1 MAARMPVAYPSLGTS
16 QINFSLPLRLAHK
29 RSASSLSA
37 HSSTGNLLEVSR
49 LTRYRAASAPVSP
62 ADISSSTLIH
72 SFGSDPTRSPTFLT
86 QDNSFTQRPRAD
98 SYSSINRRPPPRLQ
112 LHDQPRLRKDSTS
125 TTASSLEASLA
136 ELEELIEELSTPL
149 QFDEGFF
156 GTGNETKPATKA
168 ERAIRIAPNSAN
180 YFARRAQKNINNG
193 KPGVVA
199 RESGLINLSSW
210 MSFTNTPLGQQRRLD
225 RTAFL
230 NGAKK
235 QQLKTSKSS
244 ADTEQPET
252 QPSPPRRAASTH
264 TIPVSYSY
272 GAPELSRSSSGSP
285 PKASSST
292 GIRPS
297 SPTRSATTSQR
308 DPTEEPSSEPGN
320 VRYARLKQRNQSL
333 GPTASTSSVTSTPG
347 GVVLRDTSVN
357 VANAFTQAAFSK
369 FGGTMPKPKSTPS
382 WSKDSTSA
390 TNLQQSLSSVD
401 RTSDYEDAEALYQ
414 RAKAGLSAPEPD
426 TSKSSA
432 SKKKPRKSRDNALYR
447 PSESEEDESDGFD
460 SDEGKRK
467 KKHKVVKGMSLPI
480 IGPSKTIRS
489 RKPRRQ
495 SSKPSTSILGE
506 GDLHSVSNLVQI
518 DEEPSILPPSRGR
531 TQSRSRSRSHT
542 PRAPSASGHTTDSV
556 AEELELEDALVDDD
570 SNAYTDPEVAQQSRE
585 MAGTQQA
592 TRASSQSSFS
602 YSPKR
607 ANNKG
612 FGVGAALGTFV
623 RSVMRALVSLKKLNY
638 DVKVALSILVVLSAL
653 YMGIFR
659 SSGPA
664 KVAPPAHYEHTP
676 MPKFDLPPSSLDE
689 LIERLAVLER
699 AQRST
704 DTAIGDMSSRVGNVE
719 GYVGNV
725 DTRVG
730 QVDTRM
736 VTMEARVG
744 TVETKIVR
752 VDERVTKA
760 DDRLDRFDTR
770 VEQVGNRAEE
780 INLQIGK
787 VDKFARDVDTR
798 INQVDTRIGQVD
810 TRVVQMDGWVVQ
822 AETKF
827 DQLGGRVDHVE
838 RAGAKVGKPEGK
850 TSYSDAQIRAMEART
865 RDIEL
870 KAKEIEGHVKR
881 FESRAKEFD
890 SKATAID
897 SKTKDIDSK
906 TKELDAKSREHDA
919 KSRDFESKLREIEA
933 KFKDAA
939 GSSWWRGT
947 RGGSQQDQLAI
958 GSEAMDQIVQRAV
971 LATTKDTVMRADFAL
986 YTGGGRVIP
995 EYTSPTFSMEST
1007 SGWRRMLGIGTV
1019 HGRSPAVALVP
1030 DINVGN
1036 CWPFAGSQGQ
1046 IAVLL
1051 SRSVKVDAVTID
1063 HASKEVAYDLRAA
1076 PRKFAVW
1083 GLVEGADNLE
1093 KLAKYQQELET
1104 QTIDGPV
1111 NEVQSEE
1118 APPFKPA
1125 RILLAEFEYDINA
1138 KSHIQ
1143 TFEVSERVKQ
1153 SGIDVGVVVFQIRS
1167 SWGDPNYTCLYR
1179 VRVHGEAVGPN
1190 VSSA

>member
-1 MAARMPVAYPSLGTS
+1 
-16 QINFSLPLRLAHK
+16 
-29 RSASSLSA
+29 
-37 HSSTGNLLEVSR
+37 
-49 LTRYRAASAPVSP
+49 
-62 ADISSSTLIH
+62 
-72 SFGSDPTRSPTFLT
+72 
-86 QDNSFTQRPRAD
+86 
-98 SYSSINRRPPPRLQ
+98 
-112 LHDQPRLRKDSTS
+112 
-125 TTASSLEASLA
+125 
-136 ELEELIEELSTPL
+136 
-149 QFDEGFF
+149 
-156 GTGNETKPATKA
+156 
-168 ERAIRIAPNSAN
+168 
-180 YFARRAQKNINNG
+180 
-193 KPGVVA
+193 
-199 RESGLINLSSW
+199 

-225 RTAFL
+225 RNTFL
-230 NGAKK
+230 KGVAK
-235 QQLKTSKSS
+235 QQLKNSKPT
-244 ADTEQPET
+244 ADTEQPEA

-285 PKASSST
+285 PKMPSSA
-292 GIRPS
+292 GNRPS
-297 SPTRSATTSQR
+297 SPSRSQR
-308 DPTEEPSSEPGN
+308 DVTEEPNPSSDPAN

-333 GPTASTSSVTSTPG
+333 GPTASSSSVTSTPSA
-347 GVVLRDTSVN
+347 VLRDTSVN

-369 FGGTMPKPKSTPS
+369 FGGTMPKLKATPS
-382 WSKDSTSA
+382 WSSGNRLAPPASNTFGRAPSVLREDDESGMVADDSGEVDINGDPISRADRAKSPLYDALGAAGSFLLNQAKRATSRQPEDSA
-390 TNLQQSLSSVD
+390 STTNIQQSLSSVD
-401 RTSDYEDAEALYQ
+401 RTSDYEDAEVLYQ
-414 RAKAGLSAPEPD
+414 RAKTGLAIPD
-426 TSKSSA
+426 PDASKSSA
-432 SKKKPRKSRDNALYR
+432 GSKKKPRKSRDNALYK
-447 PSESEEDESDGFD
+447 PSESEDEESDGFD

-467 KKHKVVKGMSLPI
+467 KKPKVVKGMSLPI
-480 IGPSKTIRS
+480 IGPSKTVRS

-495 SSKPSTSILGE
+495 SSRPSVSILGE
-506 GDLHSVSNLVQI
+506 GDLRSVSHLVQV
-518 DEEPSILPPSRGR
+518 DEEVSILPSSRGR
-531 TQSRSRSRSHT
+531 TQSRSRSRSRSHT
-542 PRAPSASGHTTDSV
+542 PRAPSVSGHTTDSV

-585 MAGTQQA
+585 MAGTQQTA
-592 TRASSQSSFS
+592 RISAHSTFS

-607 ANNKG
+607 GSKG
-612 FGVGAALGTFV
+612 LGVGAALGTFV

-638 DVKVALSILVVLSAL
+638 DIRVALSVFVVLSAL
-653 YMGIFR
+653 YMGMFR
-659 SSGPA
+659 SSRPA
-664 KVAPPAHYEHTP
+664 KPTVPTHYEHTP
-676 MPKFDLPPSSLDE
+676 IPKFDLPPSSLDE

-699 AQRST
+699 AQRSA

-719 GYVGNV
+719 GYVGNI
-725 DTRVG
+725 DARVG

-736 VTMEARVG
+736 VTMETRVG
-744 TVETKIVR
+744 GVETKVVR
-752 VDERVTKA
+752 VDERVAKA

-770 VEQVGNRAEE
+770 VEQVGNRAED
-780 INLQIGK
+780 ISLQIGK
-787 VDKFARDVDTR
+787 VDKLARDIDSRV
-798 INQVDTRIGQVD
+798 NQVDGRIGQVD
-810 TRVVQMDGWVVQ
+810 TKVVQMDSWVAQ

-827 DQLGGRVDHVE
+827 DQLGNRVGHVE
-838 RAGAKVGKPEGK
+838 RSSAKAGKPEGQI
-850 TSYSDAQIRAMEART
+850 SYSDAQVREMEART
-865 RDIEL
+865 REIEL
-870 KAKEIEGHVKR
+870 KAKEMEGHVKR
-881 FESRAKEFD
+881 FEGRAKELD
-890 SKATAID
+890 SKASDLDYKA
-897 SKTKDIDSK
+897 KAIDSK

-947 RGGSQQDQLAI
+947 RSGSQQEPLSI
-958 GSEAMDQIVQRAV
+958 GSEAVDQIVQRAV

-995 EYTSPTFSMEST
+995 EYTSPTFSMEPT
-1007 SGWRRMLGIGTV
+1007 PGWRRMLGIGTV

-1083 GLVEGADNLE
+1083 GLVEGEDNLK
-1093 KLAKYQQELET
+1093 KLAKYQKELET

-1111 NEVQSEE
+1111 NEAQSEE

-1153 SGIDVGVVVFQIRS
+1153 AGIDVGVVVFQVRS

-1190 VSSA
+1190 VSRA

>member
-1 MAARMPVAYPSLGTS
+1 
-16 QINFSLPLRLAHK
+16 
-29 RSASSLSA
+29 
-37 HSSTGNLLEVSR
+37 
-49 LTRYRAASAPVSP
+49 
-62 ADISSSTLIH
+62 
-72 SFGSDPTRSPTFLT
+72 
-86 QDNSFTQRPRAD
+86 
-98 SYSSINRRPPPRLQ
+98 
-112 LHDQPRLRKDSTS
+112 
-125 TTASSLEASLA
+125 
-136 ELEELIEELSTPL
+136 
-149 QFDEGFF
+149 
-156 GTGNETKPATKA
+156 
-168 ERAIRIAPNSAN
+168 
-180 YFARRAQKNINNG
+180 
-193 KPGVVA
+193 
-199 RESGLINLSSW
+199 

-225 RTAFL
+225 RNTFL
-230 NGAKK
+230 KGATK
-235 QQLKTSKSS
+235 QQLKNSK
-244 ADTEQPET
+244 ATAETEQPET

-285 PKASSST
+285 PKAASSI
-292 GIRPS
+292 GNRPS
-297 SPTRSATTSQR
+297 SPSQSATTSQR
-308 DPTEEPSSEPGN
+308 APTEEPNPSSDPAN

-333 GPTASTSSVTSTPG
+333 GPTASSSSVTSTPSA
-347 GVVLRDTSVN
+347 VLRDTSVN

-382 WSKDSTSA
+382 WSSGNRLVPPASTTFGRTPSVLREEDESGMIANDSGEVDINGDPINRADRAKSPLYDALGAAGSFLLNQAKRATSRQPEDSASTS
-390 TNLQQSLSSVD
+390 NIQQSLSSVD

-414 RAKAGLSAPEPD
+414 RAKAGPH
-426 TSKSSA
+426 KSSAA
-432 SKKKPRKSRDNALYR
+432 SKKKPRKSRDNALYK
-447 PSESEEDESDGFD
+447 PSDSEDEESDGLD

-467 KKHKVVKGMSLPI
+467 KKPKVVKGMSLPI
-480 IGPSKTIRS
+480 IGPSKTARS

-495 SSKPSTSILGE
+495 SSRPSVSILGE
-506 GDLHSVSNLVQI
+506 GDLRSVSHLVQV
-518 DEEPSILPPSRGR
+518 DEEVSIVPPSRGR
-531 TQSRSRSRSHT
+531 TQSRSRSRSRSHT
-542 PRAPSASGHTTDSV
+542 PRAPSVSGHTTDSV

-585 MAGTQQA
+585 MAGSQQA
-592 TRASSQSSFS
+592 ARISAHSTFS

-607 ANNKG
+607 GSKG
-612 FGVGAALGTFV
+612 LGVGAALGTFV
-623 RSVMRALVSLKKLNY
+623 RSVMRALVSLKRMNY
-638 DVKVALSILVVLSAL
+638 DMKVALSILVVLSAL
-653 YMGIFR
+653 YMGMFK
-659 SSGPA
+659 SSSPA
-664 KVAPPAHYEHTP
+664 KSAPPAHYEHTP

-699 AQRST
+699 AQRSS

-719 GYVGNV
+719 SYVGNV
-725 DTRVG
+725 DARVG

-736 VTMEARVG
+736 VTMETRVG
-744 TVETKIVR
+744 GVETKVVR
-752 VDERVTKA
+752 VDERVAKA

-770 VEQVGNRAEE
+770 VEQVGNRAED
-780 INLQIGK
+780 ISLQIGK
-787 VDKFARDVDTR
+787 VDKLARDIDSRV
-798 INQVDTRIGQVD
+798 NQIDGRVGQVD
-810 TRVVQMDGWVVQ
+810 TRVAKMDSWVAQ

-827 DQLGGRVDHVE
+827 DQLGSRMGHVE
-838 RAGAKVGKPEGK
+838 RSSAKAGKPEGQI
-850 TSYSDAQIRAMEART
+850 SYSEAQVREMEART

-870 KAKEIEGHVKR
+870 KAKEMEGHVKR
-881 FESRAKEFD
+881 FEGRAKE
-890 SKATAID
+890 ID
-897 SKTKDIDSK
+897 SKTSDLDFKAKAIDSK

-919 KSRDFESKLREIEA
+919 KSRDFESKLRDIEA
-933 KFKDAA
+933 KFKDAT

-947 RGGSQQDQLAI
+947 RSGSQQEPLSI
-958 GSEAMDQIVQRAV
+958 GSEAVDQIVQRAV

-995 EYTSPTFSMEST
+995 DMEPTP
-1007 SGWRRMLGIGTV
+1007 GWRL

-1083 GLVEGADNLE
+1083 GLVEGEDNLA

-1111 NEVQSEE
+1111 NEAQSEE

-1138 KSHIQ
+1138 RSHIQ

-1153 SGIDVGVVVFQIRS
+1153 AGIDVGVVVFQVRS

-1190 VSSA
+1190 VSRA

>member
-1 MAARMPVAYPSLGTS
+1 
-16 QINFSLPLRLAHK
+16 
-29 RSASSLSA
+29 
-37 HSSTGNLLEVSR
+37 
-49 LTRYRAASAPVSP
+49 
-62 ADISSSTLIH
+62 
-72 SFGSDPTRSPTFLT
+72 
-86 QDNSFTQRPRAD
+86 
-98 SYSSINRRPPPRLQ
+98 
-112 LHDQPRLRKDSTS
+112 
-125 TTASSLEASLA
+125 
-136 ELEELIEELSTPL
+136 
-149 QFDEGFF
+149 
-156 GTGNETKPATKA
+156 
-168 ERAIRIAPNSAN
+168 
-180 YFARRAQKNINNG
+180 
-193 KPGVVA
+193 
-199 RESGLINLSSW
+199 

-225 RTAFL
+225 RNAFL
-230 NGAKK
+230 NATKK
-235 QQLKTSKSS
+235 QQLRTSKTP
-244 ADTEQPET
+244 AETEQPKT
-252 QPSPPRRAASTH
+252 QASPPRRASTH

-285 PKASSST
+285 PKATSSI
-292 GIRPS
+292 GNRPA
-297 SPTRSATTSQR
+297 SPSRSITTSQR
-308 DPTEEPSSEPGN
+308 EPTEEPNPQSESAN

-333 GPTASTSSVTSTPG
+333 GPTASSSSVTSTPSAG
-347 GVVLRDTSVN
+347 VLRDTSVN
-357 VANAFTQAAFSK
+357 VANAFTQAAFTK
-369 FGGTMPKPKSTPS
+369 FGGTMPKLKATHSWSSGHRLAPPASTTFGRTPS
-382 WSKDSTSA
+382 VLREEDESGIGPDDSGEVDINGDPISRADRAKSPLYDALGAAGSFLLNQAKRATSRQPEDSA
-390 TNLQQSLSSVD
+390 STTNIQQSLSSVD

-414 RAKAGLSAPEPD
+414 RAKAGLPAPEPD
-426 TSKSSA
+426 ASRSSVA
-432 SKKKPRKSRDNALYR
+432 PKKKPRKSRDNALYK
-447 PSESEEDESDGFD
+447 PSESEEEESDGFD

-467 KKHKVVKGMSLPI
+467 KKAKLVKGMSLPI
-480 IGPSKTIRS
+480 IGPSKTVRS
-489 RKPRRQ
+489 RKLRRQ
-495 SSKPSTSILGE
+495 SSRPSTSLLGE
-506 GDLHSVSNLVQI
+506 GDLHNVSNLVQV

-542 PRAPSASGHTTDSV
+542 PRAQSVSGHTTDSV
-556 AEELELEDALVDDD
+556 AEEQELEDALVDDD

-585 MAGTQQA
+585 IAGTQQA
-592 TRASSQSSFS
+592 RTSSQSSFS
-602 YSPKR
+602 YAPKR
-607 ANNKG
+607 ANSKG
-612 FGVGAALGTFV
+612 LGVGAALGTFV
-623 RSVMRALVSLKKLNY
+623 RSVVRGLISLKKLNY
-638 DVKVALSILVVLSAL
+638 DVKVALSILIILSAL
-653 YMGIFR
+653 YMGMFR

-664 KVAPPAHYEHTP
+664 KPAPPAHYEHTP
-676 MPKFDLPPSSLDE
+676 IPKFDLPPGSLEE

-719 GYVGNV
+719 SHVGNV
-725 DTRVG
+725 DARVA

-736 VTMEARVG
+736 VTMESRVG
-744 TVETKIVR
+744 TAETKVVR
-752 VDERVTKA
+752 VDERVSKA
-760 DDRLDRFDTR
+760 NDRLDRFDVR
-770 VEQVGNRAEE
+770 VEQVGNRAED

-787 VDKFARDVDTR
+787 VDKLARDIDTR
-798 INQVDTRIGQVD
+798 VGQVDARIGQVD
-810 TRVVQMDGWVVQ
+810 NRVVQMDGWVAQ

-827 DQLGGRVDHVE
+827 DQLGNRVGHVE
-838 RAGAKVGKPEGK
+838 RSGAKVGKSEGQA
-850 TSYSDAQIRAMEART
+850 SYSDAQVREMEART
-865 RDIEL
+865 REIEL
-870 KAKEIEGHVKR
+870 KAKEIEAHVKR
-881 FESRAKEFD
+881 FEGRAKEID
-890 SKATAID
+890 SKTTSID

-947 RGGSQQDQLAI
+947 RGGNQQEPLAI

-995 EYTSPTFSMEST
+995 EYTSPTFSMAPA

-1093 KLAKYQQELET
+1093 KLAKYQQALET
-1104 QTIDGPV
+1104 QTIGGPV
-1111 NEVQSEE
+1111 NQVQSEE

-1153 SGIDVGVVVFQIRS
+1153 TGIDVGVVLFDIRS

-1190 VSSA
+1190 VSGA

>member
-1 MAARMPVAYPSLGTS
+1 
-16 QINFSLPLRLAHK
+16 
-29 RSASSLSA
+29 
-37 HSSTGNLLEVSR
+37 
-49 LTRYRAASAPVSP
+49 
-62 ADISSSTLIH
+62 
-72 SFGSDPTRSPTFLT
+72 
-86 QDNSFTQRPRAD
+86 
-98 SYSSINRRPPPRLQ
+98 
-112 LHDQPRLRKDSTS
+112 
-125 TTASSLEASLA
+125 
-136 ELEELIEELSTPL
+136 
-149 QFDEGFF
+149 
-156 GTGNETKPATKA
+156 
-168 ERAIRIAPNSAN
+168 
-180 YFARRAQKNINNG
+180 
-193 KPGVVA
+193 
-199 RESGLINLSSW
+199 

-225 RTAFL
+225 RNAFL
-230 NGAKK
+230 NGTKK
-235 QQLKTSKSS
+235 QQLRTSKPP

-272 GAPELSRSSSGSP
+272 GAPELSQSSSGSP

-297 SPTRSATTSQR
+297 SPSQSATTSQR
-308 DPTEEPSSEPGN
+308 DPTEEPNPSGEPGN
-320 VRYARLKQRNQSL
+320 VRYARLKQRNQPL
-333 GPTASTSSVTSTPG
+333 GPTTSNSSITSSPG
-347 GVVLRDTSVN
+347 AVLRDTSVN
-357 VANAFTQAAFSK
+357 VANAFTQAAFTK
-369 FGGTMPKPKSTPS
+369 FGGTMPKPKLTPS
-382 WSKDSTSA
+382 WSSGNRLAAPPASTTFGRTPSVLREEDESGVDVNDSGEVDINGDPISRADRAKSPLYDALGAAGSFLLNQAKRATSRQPEDSTSA

-414 RAKAGLSAPEPD
+414 RAKAGLPAHEPD
-426 TSKSSA
+426 TSKSSTT
-432 SKKKPRKSRDNALYR
+432 SKKKPRKSRDNALYK
-447 PSESEEDESDGFD
+447 PSESEDEESDGFD

-467 KKHKVVKGMSLPI
+467 KKPKVVKGMSLPI
-480 IGPSKTIRS
+480 IGPSKTVRS

-495 SSKPSTSILGE
+495 SSRPSTSILGE
-506 GDLHSVSNLVQI
+506 GDLHSVSNLVQV

-531 TQSRSRSRSHT
+531 TQSRSRSRSRSHT

-592 TRASSQSSFS
+592 ARTSSQPSFS

-607 ANNKG
+607 ANRKNL
-612 FGVGAALGTFV
+612 GVGAALGTFV
-623 RSVMRALVSLKKLNY
+623 RSVMRALVSLKKLKY

-664 KVAPPAHYEHTP
+664 KPSPPAHYEHTP
-676 MPKFDLPPSSLDE
+676 IPKFDLPPGSLEE

-699 AQRST
+699 AQRSS

-725 DTRVG
+725 DARVG

-744 TVETKIVR
+744 TVETKVVR

-760 DDRLDRFDTR
+760 DDRLDRFDIR
-770 VEQVGNRAEE
+770 VEQFGNRAEE
-780 INLQIGK
+780 INLQVGK
-787 VDKFARDVDTR
+787 VDKLARDVDTR
-798 INQVDTRIGQVD
+798 VNQVDTRIGQVD
-810 TRVVQMDGWVVQ
+810 TRVVHMDSWVAQ

-827 DQLGGRVDHVE
+827 DQLGNRVDHAE
-838 RAGAKVGKPEGK
+838 RAGAKAGKLEGK
-850 TSYSDAQIRAMEART
+850 TSYPDAQVREMEART

-870 KAKEIEGHVKR
+870 KAKEIEGQVKR
-881 FESRAKEFD
+881 FESRAKEID
-890 SKATAID
+890 SKATHLD

-933 KFKDAA
+933 KFKDAT
-939 GSSWWRGT
+939 GNSWWRST
-947 RGGSQQDQLAI
+947 RSGSQQEQLTI
-958 GSEAMDQIVQRAV
+958 GSEAVDQIVQRAV

-986 YTGGGRVIP
+986 YTGGGRVVP
-995 EYTSPTFSMEST
+995 EYTTPTFSMSSA

-1051 SRSVKVDAVTID
+1051 SRNVKVDAVTID

-1076 PRKFAVW
+1076 PRKFAIW

-1093 KLAKYQQELET
+1093 KLAKYQQQLEA
-1104 QTIDGPV
+1104 QSIDGPV
-1111 NEVQSEE
+1111 NEAQSEE

-1143 TFEVSERVKQ
+1143 TFEISERVKQ
-1153 SGIDVGVVVFQIRS
+1153 TGIDVGVVVFQIRS

-1190 VSSA
+1190 VSGA

>member
-1 MAARMPVAYPSLGTS
+1 
-16 QINFSLPLRLAHK
+16 
-29 RSASSLSA
+29 
-37 HSSTGNLLEVSR
+37 
-49 LTRYRAASAPVSP
+49 
-62 ADISSSTLIH
+62 
-72 SFGSDPTRSPTFLT
+72 
-86 QDNSFTQRPRAD
+86 
-98 SYSSINRRPPPRLQ
+98 
-112 LHDQPRLRKDSTS
+112 
-125 TTASSLEASLA
+125 
-136 ELEELIEELSTPL
+136 
-149 QFDEGFF
+149 
-156 GTGNETKPATKA
+156 
-168 ERAIRIAPNSAN
+168 
-180 YFARRAQKNINNG
+180 
-193 KPGVVA
+193 
-199 RESGLINLSSW
+199 

-225 RTAFL
+225 RNAFL
-230 NGAKK
+230 NGTKK
-235 QQLKTSKSS
+235 QQLKSSKLAGES
-244 ADTEQPET
+244 EKPET
-252 QPSPPRRAASTH
+252 QSSPPRRAASTH

-272 GAPELSRSSSGSP
+272 GAPELARSGSGSP

-292 GIRPS
+292 GNRPS
-297 SPTRSATTSQR
+297 SLSRSASMSQR
-308 DPTEEPSSEPGN
+308 DPTEEPGLAEPAN
-320 VRYARLKQRNQSL
+320 VRYARIKQRNQSL
-333 GPTASTSSVTSTPG
+333 GPTASTSSVTSTPAG
-347 GVVLRDTSVN
+347 LRDTSVN

-369 FGGTMPKPKSTPS
+369 FGGNMPKPRSTPS
-382 WSKDSTSA
+382 WSSGNRLTTPSITFGRAPSVLREDDESGIGANDSGEVDINGDPISRADRAKSPLYDALGAAGSFLINQARRATSRQPEDSA
-390 TNLQQSLSSVD
+390 STTNIQQSLSSVD

-414 RAKAGLSAPEPD
+414 RVKAGLAIPEPEPEPD

-432 SKKKPRKSRDNALYR
+432 TSKKKPRKSRDNALYK
-447 PSESEEDESDGFD
+447 PSESEEEESDGFD

-467 KKHKVVKGMSLPI
+467 KKPKPVKGMSLPI

-495 SSKPSTSILGE
+495 SSRLGASILGD
-506 GDLHSVSNLVQI
+506 GDLHSVSNLMQV

-542 PRAPSASGHTTDSV
+542 PRSQSVSVHTTDSM
-556 AEELELEDALVDDD
+556 AEEQALEDALVDDD

-585 MAGTQQA
+585 IAGTQQTA
-592 TRASSQSSFS
+592 RTSSQSSFS

-607 ANNKG
+607 NNKG
-612 FGVGAALGTFV
+612 LGVGAALGTFV
-623 RSVMRALVSLKKLNY
+623 RSVMRALVSLKKLNH
-638 DVKVALSILVVLSAL
+638 DVKVVLSILVVLSAL
-653 YMGIFR
+653 YMGVFR
-659 SSGPA
+659 SSSSP
-664 KVAPPAHYEHTP
+664 KPAPPGHYEHTP
-676 MPKFDLPPSSLDE
+676 IPKFDMPPGSLEE

-704 DTAIGDMSSRVGNVE
+704 DTAIGDMSSRVGSVE

-725 DTRVG
+725 DARVG

-736 VTMEARVG
+736 VTMETRVG
-744 TVETKIVR
+744 TVETKVTR
-752 VDERVTKA
+752 VDERVAKA
-760 DDRLDRFDTR
+760 DDRLDHFDIR
-770 VEQVGNRAEE
+770 VEQVGNRAED
-780 INLQIGK
+780 IGSQIGK
-787 VDKFARDVDTR
+787 VDKLARDIDTR
-798 INQVDTRIGQVD
+798 VNQVDNRIGQVD
-810 TRVVQMDGWVVQ
+810 IRVVQMDGWVAQ

-827 DQLGGRVDHVE
+827 DQLGSRVGHVE
-838 RAGAKVGKPEGK
+838 RSGAKVGKPEGK
-850 TSYSDAQIRAMEART
+850 ESYSDAQVREMEART
-865 RDIEL
+865 REIEL

-881 FESRAKEFD
+881 FEGRAKEID
-890 SKATAID
+890 SKTTDLD

-906 TKELDAKSREHDA
+906 TKELDAKSREHDT

-933 KFKDAA
+933 KFKDAT

-947 RGGSQQDQLAI
+947 RGSQQEQLAI

-995 EYTSPTFSMEST
+995 EYTSPTFSMAPT
-1007 SGWRRMLGIGTV
+1007 PGWRRMLGIGTV

-1083 GLVEGADNLE
+1083 GLVEGTDNLE
-1093 KLAKYQQELET
+1093 KLAKYQQELEK
-1104 QTIDGPV
+1104 QSIGGPM
-1111 NEVQSEE
+1111 NEAQSEE

-1153 SGIDVGVVVFQIRS
+1153 AGIDVGVVVFQVRS

-1190 VSSA
+1190 VSGA